1 MRQDNM
7 LTLLAENEDLFNGY
21 YNKEEHLFSCL
32 ACMLG
37 TGHMCD
43 ANANDM
49 TSPWPLIFSATSH
62 LSELGVTSK

>member
-7 LTLLAENEDLFNGY
+7 LTHLAENEDLFNGY

-37 TGHMCD
+37 TCVMRMP
-43 ANANDM
+43 M
-49 TSPWPLIFSATSH
+49 T
-62 LSELGVTSK
+62 